1 MIDGS
6 VHRTYARSRNMRV
19 VFGECL
25 FDRASRELTCRGAVV
40 HAGPKLLG
48 LLELLLDARPRA
60 LTKDEIHQAW
70 WGATFVSDATLTSL
84 VAELRAAI
92 GDAARSPRFIRT
104 IHGYGY
110 AFSGDATIEEIR
122 PRHDGV
128 AVAPCRITVGDRE
141 IALAAGEH
149 VLGRSG
155 DATILVDDAGVSR
168 HHARITVLA
177 RSATLLDLGSKNGTI
192 VNGSAIQGPVELTD
206 GAVIVLGATALKFR
220 IVQALGSTE

>member
-1 MIDGS
+1 
-6 VHRTYARSRNMRV
+6 MRV

-60 LTKDEIHQAW
+60 LTKDEIHQAL

-92 GDAARSPRFIRT
+92 GDDARSPRFIRT

-110 AFSGDATIEEIR
+110 IFFGDVSVERMRGRDDGCAFA
-122 PRHDGV
+122 
-128 AVAPCRITVGDRE
+128 ACRIIVGDRE

-155 DATILVDDAGVSR
+155 DATILIDDTGVSR
-168 HHARITVLA
+168 HHARITIGA
-177 RSATLLDLGSKNGTI
+177 QSATLLDLGSKNGTI
-192 VNGSAIQGPVELTD
+192 LNGSAIEGPVELTD
-206 GAVIVLGATALKFR
+206 GAVIVLGTTALKFK
-220 IVQALGSTE
+220 IVEAFRSTKTVTAAPSRTNL

>member
-1 MIDGS
+1 
-6 VHRTYARSRNMRV
+6 MRV

-60 LTKDEIHQAW
+60 LTKDEIHQAL

-92 GDAARSPRFIRT
+92 GDDARSPRFIRT

-110 AFSGDATIEEIR
+110 IFFGDVRVERMRGRDDSFAFA
-122 PRHDGV
+122 
-128 AVAPCRITVGDRE
+128 ACRIIVGDRE

-155 DATILVDDAGVSR
+155 DATILIDDTGVSR
-168 HHARITVLA
+168 HHARITIGA
-177 RSATLLDLGSKNGTI
+177 QSATLLDLGSKNGTI
-192 VNGSAIQGPVELTD
+192 LNGSAIEGPVELTD
-206 GAVIVLGATALKFR
+206 GAVIVLGATALKFK
-220 IVQALGSTE
+220 IVEAFRSTKTVTAAPSRTNL

>member
-1 MIDGS
+1 
-6 VHRTYARSRNMRV
+6 MRV
-19 VFGECL
+19 GFGECI
-25 FDRASRELTCRGAVV
+25 FDRASRELTYRGGAV

-60 LTKDEIHQAW
+60 LTKDEIHRAL

-92 GDAARSPRFIRT
+92 GDDARSPRFIRT

-110 AFSGDATIEEIR
+110 AFSGDATVDTRR
-122 PRHDGV
+122 PHRDSL
-128 AVAPCRITVGDRE
+128 AVAPYRIIVGDRE

-168 HHARITVLA
+168 HHAQITIRA
-177 RSATLLDLGSKNGTI
+177 RSATLVDLGSKNGTI

-220 IVQALGSTE
+220 IVEALGSTETVTAAPPRTNP

>member
-1 MIDGS
+1 
-6 VHRTYARSRNMRV
+6 MRI
-19 VFGECL
+19 VFGECI
-25 FDRASRELTCRGAVV
+25 FDRASRELTCRGVVV
-40 HAGPKLLG
+40 HGGPKLLG

-60 LTKDEIHQAW
+60 LTKDEIHQTL

-92 GDAARSPRFIRT
+92 GDDARSPRFIRT

-110 AFSGDATIEEIR
+110 VFFGDATTDRMPARDER
-122 PRHDGV
+122 FGV
-128 AVAPCRITVGDRE
+128 APYRIIVGDRE

-168 HHARITVLA
+168 HHARITIRA
-177 RSATLLDLGSKNGTI
+177 QSATLLDLGSKNGTI
-192 VNGSAIQGPVELTD
+192 VNGAAIQGSVELTD
-206 GAVIVLGATALKFR
+206 GAVIVLGSTALKFR
-220 IVQALGSTE
+220 IVEALGSTETVTAAPSRTNS